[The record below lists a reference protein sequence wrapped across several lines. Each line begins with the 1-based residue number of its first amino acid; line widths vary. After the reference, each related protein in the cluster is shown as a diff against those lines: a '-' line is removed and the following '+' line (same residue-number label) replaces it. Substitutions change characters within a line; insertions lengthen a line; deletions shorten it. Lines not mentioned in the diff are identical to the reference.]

1 MIKLSLSDDGQSL
14 VVTEMNE
21 NHSHDIS
28 NSMIDVQNNK
38 LFSLMLGNI

>member
-14 VVTEMNE
+14 VVTEVNE

-28 NSMIDVQNNK
+28 KVIQ
-38 LFSLMLGNI
+38 